1 MIFSGGKQP
10 KLRCA
15 LRLLVSSVLWSP
27 WCSSRAATLRRPSC
41 TCFPS
46 RRGDSSTSPSC
57 LWCQTSCR
65 YNSVTVPLNRRWA
78 SQFNEIY
85 NQVLECW
92 GIAIFLHITYYFI
105 KLSSGKESLLCI
117 MSAPLCDWRDIC
129 HVLVNADGVNLVWQ
143 LRCSLRC
150 NLRSLDTKTIYY
162 VYYSSIS
169 SNLVYL
175 YLMNDNESPIGVTR
189 PSIIFTVFVLCWI
202 HRAVSELKC

>member
-1 MIFSGGKQP
+1 MQVESFISIFSASFGQIWKI
-10 KLRCA
+10 
-15 LRLLVSSVLWSP
+15 SVPIIKRISQIFRNTPYFLSL
-27 WCSSRAATLRRPSC
+27 CHFEGSYSQSKITFRATSFAT
-41 TCFPS
+41 
-46 RRGDSSTSPSC
+46 GDC
-57 LWCQTSCR
+57 
-65 YNSVTVPLNRRWA
+65 
-78 SQFNEIY
+78 
-85 NQVLECW
+85 
-92 GIAIFLHITYYFI
+92 TYYFI

-129 HVLVNADGVNLVWQ
+129 HVLVNDDGVNLVWQ